1 VYLEVS
7 ATRGG
12 PLGAIWIGRRD
23 RQAATETAV
32 TVLVRQ
38 GFHGSE
44 RLQTPTHEVLVYPR
58 QTSEAPAMVHRR
70 PNGDWIAAA
79 GSPLRGKL
87 RDSDALADVFEE
99 FDGTTQGLDVAGT
112 FALVVYK
119 AGRLHVTTD
128 RLSAFPVFR
137 GASGAVSTSWLALAM
152 TEPGISFDDDAV
164 YEYVLTGGLTGDE
177 TLAREIRRLP
187 WCSTLTIGAD
197 GEQLAA
203 PSPVLP
209 DPDTRP
215 RSVLLDETERLLFR
229 YLDRVLAATDGRV
242 GAGLSAGLDSRL
254 LVASV
259 RRHGSP
265 PRLRVYGDGTLNV
278 AVARELAAVIDVPLT
293 VIGGETAR
301 PADPGTFAAIVE
313 QNMYTSDGWAAE
325 GLFHGYDLRA
335 GRAARS
341 AGDWCT
347 LHGAGGEILRNFPM
361 LNDRPKSAA
370 DFARAVYVK
379 FGRAVTTDSFDRAT
393 FVAGIADK
401 VSRLTRQPAGKK
413 LPRQWIEWLYPHY
426 RGRALMGRDNG
437 LNAWVRMSLQPFYE
451 ADFMNFATRI
461 PLKWK
466 TGLAFVAELNRRADP
481 AMAAVRSQYGFAYS
495 SPPPAK
501 VQAVQYAKANLPL
514 GLRGALYALRA
525 RCREPASRNRYLTP
539 PMVAAALPE
548 GPERTGKLLRFRA
561 MTNPEMLSRAYTV
574 DFLARRLER

>member
-1 VYLEVS
+1 
-7 ATRGG
+7 
-12 PLGAIWIGRRD
+12 LGAIWISGRNRH
-23 RQAATETAV
+23 AATETAAAV
-32 TVLVRQ
+32 IERQ
-38 GFHGSE
+38 GFRHGE

-58 QTSEAPAMVHRR
+58 QQSEEPAMVHRR

-87 RDSDALADVFEE
+87 RDTDALADLFDE
-99 FDGTTQGLDVAGT
+99 FDGTTQGLDVAGP

-119 AGRLHVTTD
+119 AGRLHITTD

-137 GASGAVSTSWLALAM
+137 GDSGAVSTSWLALAM
-152 TEPGISFDDDAV
+152 TEPRISFEDYAV
-164 YEYVLTGGLTGDE
+164 YEYVLTGGITGDE

-187 WCSTLTIGAD
+187 WCSSLTIGAD

-203 PSPVLP
+203 PTPVLP

-215 RSVLLDETERLLFR
+215 RRVLLEETERLLCR
-229 YLDRVLAATDGRV
+229 YLEGVLAATDGRV
-242 GAGLSAGLDSRL
+242 DAGVSAGLDSRL

-259 RRHGSP
+259 RRHGVT
-265 PRLRVYGDGTLNV
+265 PRLRVYGDDSLNV
-278 AVARELAAVIDVPLT
+278 AVARELAAAIDEPLI
-293 VIGGETAR
+293 VQGSETFR
-301 PADPGTFAAIVE
+301 PADRGTFAAIVE

-325 GLFHGYDLRA
+325 GVFHGHDMHG
-335 GRAARS
+335 GRSARS
-341 AGDWCT
+341 AGDWCF
-347 LHGAGGEILRNFPM
+347 LHGAGGDILQPVSM

-370 DFARAVYVK
+370 DFARAWYVK
-379 FGRAVTTDSFDRAT
+379 FDPAVTTDSFDRAT
-393 FVAGIADK
+393 FVARIADK

-426 RGRALMGRDNG
+426 RGRAWYGRENG
-437 LNAWVRMSLQPFYE
+437 LNTWVGMSLQPFYE
-451 ADFMNFATRI
+451 ADFMDFATRI

-466 TGLAFVAELNRRADP
+466 TGFAFEAELNRRADP
-481 AMAAVRSQYGFAYS
+481 VMAAVRSQYGFPFS

-501 VQAVQYAKANLPL
+501 LRAVTFAKANLPL

-525 RCREPASRNRYLTP
+525 RRREPASRDRYLTP

-548 GPERTGKLLRFRA
+548 GPQRTGGLLRFHA
-561 MTNPEMLSRAYTV
+561 MTDPWMLSRAYTV